1 MSEITDFLSNL
12 KPSIPFLVTLTVVTG
27 ILVLTHWILDR
38 RSAVRPSSDYR
49 RQLIMV
55 AATFFGLV
63 LVILVSPLSENQEG
77 QLLRLLG
84 ILLSGALALSS
95 TTLLGNALAGLM
107 LRAVRSFRMGDFVR
121 VKDQFGRVSG
131 RGLFHTEIQTPQRD
145 LVTIPNLYLVTN
157 PVQVVR
163 QSGTIVSAEVSL
175 GYDVPRE
182 RIESLLLQAAEA
194 AELEDPFVHVIE
206 LKDFA
211 VVYRISGLLTEVKH
225 LLRARSRLREQMLDV
240 LHGGGVE
247 IVSPGFVNR
256 REVGDRVFVP
266 PVLVETEPL
275 PQPEE
280 TSEAVAFDKAE
291 AAAQEQSLEVRLDEA
306 NAEIEELE
314 AQLKGAPEERKSAL
328 EAQLTSLR
336 ASRDRLVET
345 IKRTSR

>member
-131 RGLFHTEIQTPQRD
+131 RGLFHTEIQTPRRR
-145 LVTIPNLYLVTN
+145 PG
-157 PVQVVR
+157 PV
-163 QSGTIVSAEVSL
+163 SG
-175 GYDVPRE
+175 P
-182 RIESLLLQAAEA
+182 
-194 AELEDPFVHVIE
+194 
-206 LKDFA
+206 
-211 VVYRISGLLTEVKH
+211 
-225 LLRARSRLREQMLDV
+225 
-240 LHGGGVE
+240 GG
-247 IVSPGFVNR
+247 
-256 REVGDRVFVP
+256 
-266 PVLVETEPL
+266 
-275 PQPEE
+275 
-280 TSEAVAFDKAE
+280 
-291 AAAQEQSLEVRLDEA
+291 
-306 NAEIEELE
+306 
-314 AQLKGAPEERKSAL
+314 
-328 EAQLTSLR
+328 
-336 ASRDRLVET
+336 
-345 IKRTSR
+345 